1 MLKTVMFIAALT
13 VTSVNPN
20 EKPPAPPET
29 VTITKELAEKLV
41 QQSIALQ
48 HEIARLKQEA
58 YLYQMLLYEE
68 RLKMCA

>member
-13 VTSVNPN
+13 VTPVNPK
-20 EKPPAPPET
+20 EPVPVET

-48 HEIARLKQEA
+48 NEIARLRHEV
-58 YLYQMLLYEE
+58 YLYQMALYDE
-68 RLKMCA
+68 RNKMCA